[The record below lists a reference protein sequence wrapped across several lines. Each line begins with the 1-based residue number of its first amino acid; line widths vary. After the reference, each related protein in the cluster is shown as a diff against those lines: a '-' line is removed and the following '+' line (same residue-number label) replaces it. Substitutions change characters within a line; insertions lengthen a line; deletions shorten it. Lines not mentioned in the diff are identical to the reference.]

1 MADTTPDGIEK
12 RNIPLSILFYI
23 LWIATVAMSILILFL
38 TRGVVLASIALLV
51 ENHWLHRIL
60 DKVAFVLAGILVLI
74 FIGYSE
80 YFLRLMGLEVIVV
93 FIAHLFFEIL
103 GGFAGIG
110 FAGFILIAA
119 EFVVGT
125 SFFGYSVLPEKFN
138 RLPI

>member
-1 MADTTPDGIEK
+1 
-12 RNIPLSILFYI
+12 
-23 LWIATVAMSILILFL
+23 MSILILFL

-80 YFLRLMGLEVIVV
+80 YFLQKGKNKKRLLKNFLRLMGLEVIVV

-138 RLPI
+138 KLPI